1 MTDHKRT
8 GPLADLTIID
18 CTMAYAG
25 PFVWCYWRISALTS
39 SSLNHR
45 AATILGRFLR
55 FRRIMNTR
63 TNTRVL
69 GSTMAC
75 LDVAGQSVGGLV

>member
-25 PFVWCYWRISALTS
+25 RFGTLLLADLGANVIKVEPP
-39 SSLNHR
+39 
-45 AATILGRFLR
+45 AATTLGRFLR
-55 FRRIMNTR
+55 FRRILNAR
-63 TNTRVL
+63 TNTRAP
-69 GSTMAC
+69 GSTMAW
-75 LDVAGQSVGGLV
+75 LSPG